1 MAMLGNAALGTHPC
15 SGLPGDLGG
24 QVEADVVV
32 EDGAVRFV
40 RGGRDKQV
48 WTSTP
53 RPSTVSPKRRVSPE
67 ACTEVYGCRYD
78 RQRLPVGTALR
89 PHGA

>member
-53 RPSTVSPKRRVSPE
+53 SSSTVSPKRRASPKPSL
-67 ACTEVYGCRYD
+67 GL
-78 RQRLPVGTALR
+78 RLP
-89 PHGA
+89 P